1 MSLSHKP
8 AHPGSPAP
16 RIIDFFAFCPNME
29 ILNFVMKQ
37 GHQWKCCFRFLCS
50 CLPCA
55 LDVLPESPRW
65 DSGFFHLGMF
75 PPEVSGEILPSW
87 DMSEA
92 KISFH
97 LFPLVARE
105 GDNAVPICLN
115 SSQVQGRTFALK
127 GEFHLRYLKPE
138 WISHLVGPSWL
149 LFSNLNG
156 NLATSYKRIILS
168 QYSPKGVLR
177 TKHCNRRNVTIH
189 HILDISTH
197 EDMRNVLIIFSTWK
211 VTFLMKSTRWEYAAW
226 SRWSWFFLWSYKMLI
241 INDSLPH
248 GIQHKHPVVIYK
260 P

>member
-55 LDVLPESPRW
+55 LDVLPESSRW

-92 KISFH
+92 RICFH

-115 SSQVQGRTFALK
+115 SFQVQGRTFALK
-127 GEFHLRYLKPE
+127 G
-138 WISHLVGPSWL
+138 
-149 LFSNLNG
+149 
-156 NLATSYKRIILS
+156 ATSFTIFETWVDLSPSGAVLAAVFKLERKFGHIL
-168 QYSPKGVLR
+168 QKNYI
-177 TKHCNRRNVTIH
+177 VTIFTKRCFENKT
-189 HILDISTH
+189 L
-197 EDMRNVLIIFSTWK
+197 
-211 VTFLMKSTRWEYAAW
+211 
-226 SRWSWFFLWSYKMLI
+226 
-241 INDSLPH
+241 
-248 GIQHKHPVVIYK
+248 Q
-260 P
+260 